1 MGNLMAS
8 LLASANAMRTFE
20 RSMGVVENNVA
31 NSSTPGYAKQRV
43 TLLAEPFQ
51 IETGLPGGVTL
62 GEAQSMRSEY
72 AERTVRQYVG
82 SQGRYSQ
89 QVTDFGRVEMLFDA
103 TGESGI
109 PGALSDFFQSISS
122 WSVAPNDQ
130 VARQSV
136 IDQAG
141 VVAQSFN
148 QTAAGLMQ
156 ASADM
161 NSQAT
166 SVVGNIN
173 RLVGQVLEYNKEV
186 RANASSANDAGL
198 ASTVN
203 STLEQLAEYTDFTA
217 IKADDNSYTLFIGG
231 QTLTLIGDRQYPV
244 TASVSGQEI
253 RILDAQSRDVTDQIQ
268 GGRLAS
274 IIEVKNREIPQY
286 MQQLNRLAAATADQ
300 VNSILATGLDPADK
314 HPLFAYDASGS
325 SQAATLSVTG
335 ITPDQL
341 ASAPPTSA
349 GGNTNIVL
357 LAELGQKTA
366 IDGFTLTGFYGSLAG
381 QVGRDF
387 SQAKT
392 NQATQEGLLAQ
403 ARSMREDISGVSLD
417 EEAARL
423 MEYQRAYQAAARLV
437 STLDELTDTLMS
449 MIQ

>member
-20 RSMGVVENNVA
+20 RGMGVVENNVT
-31 NSSTPGYAKQRV
+31 NVSTPGYAKQRL
-43 TLLAEPFQ
+43 TLLAQPFQ

-62 GEAQSMRSEY
+62 DEAQSLRSEY

-89 QVTDFGRVEMLFDA
+89 QATDLGRVEMLFDA

-122 WSVAPNDQ
+122 WSVSPNDQ

-173 RLVGQVLEYNKEV
+173 RLVGQILDYNKQV

-198 ASTVN
+198 DATVN
-203 STLEQLAEYTDFTA
+203 SALEQLAEYTDFTA

-244 TASVSGQEI
+244 TAAVSGQQI
-253 RILDAQSRDVTDQIQ
+253 RILDAQSRDVTDQIR

-274 IIEVKNREIPQY
+274 IIEVKNSEIPQY

-300 VNSILATGLDPADK
+300 VNSILATGLDPAGQ
-314 HPLFAYDASGS
+314 HPLFTYGASGS
-325 SQAATLSVTG
+325 EAATLSVTG
-335 ITPDQL
+335 ITPGQL
-341 ASAPPTSA
+341 ASAPPASA

-357 LAELGQKTA
+357 LAELGQKTV

-381 QVGRDF
+381 QVGRDL

-392 NQATQEGLLAQ
+392 NQSTQEGLLAQ

>member
-20 RSMGVVENNVA
+20 RGMGVVENNVT
-31 NSSTPGYAKQRV
+31 NVSTPGYAKQRL
-43 TLLAEPFQ
+43 TLLAQPFE

-62 GEAQSMRSEY
+62 DEAQSLRSEY

-89 QVTDFGRVEMLFDA
+89 QATDLGRVEMLFDA

-122 WSVAPNDQ
+122 WSVSPNDQ

-173 RLVGQVLEYNKEV
+173 RLVGQILDYNKQV

-198 ASTVN
+198 DATVN

-244 TASVSGQEI
+244 TAAVSGQQI

-274 IIEVKNREIPQY
+274 IIEVKNSEIPQY

-300 VNSILATGLDPADK
+300 VNSILATGLDPAGQ
-314 HPLFAYDASGS
+314 HPLFTYGASGS
-325 SQAATLSVTG
+325 EAATLSVTG
-335 ITPDQL
+335 ITPGQL
-341 ASAPPTSA
+341 ASAPPASA

-357 LAELGQKTA
+357 LAELGQKTV

-381 QVGRDF
+381 QVGRDL

-392 NQATQEGLLAQ
+392 NQSTQEGLLAQ

-437 STLDELTDTLMS
+437 STLDELTETLMS

>member
-20 RSMGVVENNVA
+20 RGMGVVENNVT
-31 NSSTPGYAKQRV
+31 NVSTPGYAKQRL
-43 TLLAEPFQ
+43 TLLAQPFQ

-62 GEAQSMRSEY
+62 GEAQSLRSEY

-89 QVTDFGRVEMLFDA
+89 QATDLGRVEMLFDA

-122 WSVAPNDQ
+122 WSVSPNDQ

-173 RLVGQVLEYNKEV
+173 RLVGQILDYNKQV

-198 ASTVN
+198 DATVN
-203 STLEQLAEYTDFTA
+203 SALEQLAEYTDFTA

-231 QTLTLIGDRQYPV
+231 QTLTLIGDRQCPV
-244 TASVSGQEI
+244 TAAVSGQQI

-274 IIEVKNREIPQY
+274 IIEVKNGEILQY

-300 VNSILATGLDPADK
+300 VNSILATGLDPAGQ
-314 HPLFAYDASGS
+314 HPLFTYGASGS
-325 SQAATLSVTG
+325 EAATLSVTG
-335 ITPDQL
+335 ITPGQL
-341 ASAPPTSA
+341 ASAPPASA

-357 LAELGQKTA
+357 LAELGQKTV

-381 QVGRDF
+381 QVGRDL

-392 NQATQEGLLAQ
+392 NQSTQEGLLAQ

>member
-20 RSMGVVENNVA
+20 RGMGVVENNVT
-31 NSSTPGYAKQRV
+31 NVSTPGYAKQRL
-43 TLLAEPFQ
+43 TLLAQPFE

-62 GEAQSMRSEY
+62 DEAQSLRSEY

-89 QVTDFGRVEMLFDA
+89 QATDLGRVEMLFDA

-122 WSVAPNDQ
+122 WSVSPNDQ

-173 RLVGQVLEYNKEV
+173 RLVGQILDYNKQV

-198 ASTVN
+198 DATVN

-244 TASVSGQEI
+244 TAAVSGQQI

-274 IIEVKNREIPQY
+274 IIEVKNGEILQY

-300 VNSILATGLDPADK
+300 VNSILATGLDPAGQ
-314 HPLFAYDASGS
+314 HPLFTYGASGS
-325 SQAATLSVTG
+325 EAATLSVTG
-335 ITPDQL
+335 ITPGQL
-341 ASAPPTSA
+341 ASAPPASA

-357 LAELGQKTA
+357 LAELGQKTV

-381 QVGRDF
+381 QVGRDL

-392 NQATQEGLLAQ
+392 NQSTQEGLLAQ

-437 STLDELTDTLMS
+437 STLDELTETLMS